1 MKRALVL
8 MIAVGLLAAIA
19 IPGTALAKAEFTEFT
34 GTETQIGGGPDF
46 TYVDWSKPV
55 LQVPLESIFEDV
67 TTDPRTTG
75 TTYVSGKLTITDVAT
90 FTGTM
95 HGTYLTMVTGDGYEG
110 TWEGTWTGKLV
121 NGISYFTAVGHGTG
135 DLEGLKARTT
145 FTGSE
150 SGLINME
157 GRILNPPGN

>member
-1 MKRALVL
+1 MRRVL
-8 MIAVGLLAAIA
+8 TLTMAVGLLMALTS
-19 IPGTALAKAEFTEFT
+19 PGTALAKAEFTEFT

-46 TYVDWSKPV
+46 SGVDWSKPV
-55 LQVPLESIFEDV
+55 IHAELESVFDDV

-75 TTYVSGKLTITDVAT
+75 TTYASGKLTLTDPAT

-95 HGTYLTMVTGDGYEG
+95 HGTFVTLVTGNGYEG
-110 TWEGTWTGKLV
+110 TWEGTWTGKLI

-135 DLEGLKARTT
+135 DLEGLKEKVT

-150 SGLINME
+150 SGLISME
-157 GRILNPPGN
+157 GRILNPHG